1 MESRIPVNCKLLLT
15 VEEASEYTNIGVNRL
30 RDLLY
35 APDCPFAL
43 YITSSRALIKRKAL
57 EEYIES
63 RVKLA

>member
-1 MESRIPVNCKLLLT
+1 MNEVPVWNKVLLT
-15 VEEASEYTNIGVNRL
+15 VEEASEYTNIGVNRM

-43 YITSSRALIKRKAL
+43 YISSNRALVKRKAL

-63 RVKLA
+63 HIILA